1 GVQTCALPILDFR
14 EFKERVFAA
23 GKANG
28 LEELEVYATRS
39 RSVNVRVF
47 DGQVDDYRVS
57 VEQGVG
63 LRARFG
69 GKVGYAY
76 VEKLDE
82 DSVDFLVQGVKA
94 NAQIIESADEVVF
107 HEGSASYPQE
117 IGRAHV

>member
-1 GVQTCALPILDFR
+1 MDFR

-69 GKVGYAY
+69 GKWAMPMW
-76 VEKLDE
+76 KNWMRIPWT
-82 DSVDFLVQGVKA
+82 S
-94 NAQIIESADEVVF
+94 
-107 HEGSASYPQE
+107 
-117 IGRAHV
+117 

>member
-1 GVQTCALPILDFR
+1 MDFR

-23 GKANG
+23 GKDSG
-28 LEELEVYATRS
+28 MEEMEVYATRS
-39 RSVNVRVF
+39 RDVNVRVF

-82 DSVDFLVQGVKA
+82 DSRGPSWSRGQA
-94 NAQIIESADEVVF
+94 NAQIIESTDEVIFPKV
-107 HEGSASYPQE
+107 HRVIPGCVLQ
-117 IGRAHV
+117 